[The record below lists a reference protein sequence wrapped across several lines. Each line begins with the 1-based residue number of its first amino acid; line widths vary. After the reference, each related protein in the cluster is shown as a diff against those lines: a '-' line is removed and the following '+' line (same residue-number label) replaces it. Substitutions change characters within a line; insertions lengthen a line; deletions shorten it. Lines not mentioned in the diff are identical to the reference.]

1 MSWYCTQEQQSPQHN
16 PGRCFQSPS
25 QVHFFDVKQTV
36 FSERDNFFF
45 FHVRTYSPRG
55 PRGSSRNANVLSQES
70 RQQMVFKNIPE
81 HNSVQTLHKA
91 RGKKAVDPEQPLWLP
106 QPFWRQNFFRKL
118 QKSAS
123 RFAAGTANAT
133 KPQMGYGDAGG
144 GDGFQMLHIW
154 NFYIIYIYISKCY

>member
-1 MSWYCTQEQQSPQHN
+1 
-16 PGRCFQSPS
+16 
-25 QVHFFDVKQTV
+25 
-36 FSERDNFFF
+36 
-45 FHVRTYSPRG
+45 
-55 PRGSSRNANVLSQES
+55 
-70 RQQMVFKNIPE
+70 MVFKNIPE
-81 HNSVQTLHKA
+81 HNSVQALHKA
-91 RGKKAVDPEQPLWLP
+91 RGQKAVDPEQPLWLP

-154 NFYIIYIYISKCY
+154 NIYIHIYI